1 MSLQRFHLQRQA
13 AVIHTMRKLLSCC
26 PCCCCCFYLSFLF
39 QNLKPIQK
47 PLEASYYGFLKIFSV
62 ISTDSIM
69 CAISWQLSPATA
81 IFLTFVKLI
90 FAQYLIEFQ
99 QWAKIFQN
107 NKIQTFHVLAF
118 KTSEIWTISIFTYL
132 SYFTSL

>member
-1 MSLQRFHLQRQA
+1 
-13 AVIHTMRKLLSCC
+13 
-26 PCCCCCFYLSFLF
+26 
-39 QNLKPIQK
+39 
-47 PLEASYYGFLKIFSV
+47 
-62 ISTDSIM
+62 M

-118 KTSEIWTISIFTYL
+118 KTSEIWTISIFTIIITIIIIIIIIIITIIT
-132 SYFTSL
+132 FIIKSL